1 MKQPSL
7 FKPEDL
13 PPRIRYEKLF
23 NYLPPWEEAS
33 KERGRPP
40 FPKEA
45 ILRALIYRHLRG
57 LPSLADLAFELE
69 NNPTMAEVLGFSTF
83 HHPPSKERFSC
94 FLRTTNN
101 DDLQHIRLGLVST
114 LKNESV
120 ITGRIT
126 ALDSCAIEANVR
138 ENNLKTAVKDR
149 FDKSRRLK
157 GDPDARLGIKIHYPK
172 PFKRKI
178 EFFWGYRNHMIN
190 DTESELPLHEVTH
203 PADYDEKKVAIPLL
217 KEMMSWLQFPVS
229 YVVGD
234 ANYDTEDILSHIVHE
249 MKARPVIPLNPR
261 SRQKDSFQVK
271 KSSVLCPANLEMHRK
286 GRMKNQNRIYLQYS
300 CPLYWG
306 KKYQGQ
312 YLLCP
317 AGHPKFFKQ
326 KGCNH
331 LIRLS
336 PSIRDIM
343 DYGSLH
349 FKKIYNERSSAE
361 RVFSRLL
368 VLAMQKPTVLRLQT
382 TRNHCTIAHITVLLV
397 ALAAHRMG
405 FTDKIRYVKSFLPR
419 YAL

>member
-1 MKQPSL
+1 MKPTSL
-7 FKPEDL
+7 FNPENI

-23 NYLPPWEEAS
+23 KHLPPMEETS
-33 KERGRPP
+33 KERGRLP
-40 FPKEA
+40 FPKET

-57 LPSLADLAFELE
+57 LPSLADLAVELE
-69 NNPTMAEVLGFSTF
+69 NNPMMAEVLGFSAF
-83 HHPPSKERFSC
+83 ARPPSKERFSC
-94 FLRTTNN
+94 FLRTTANRE
-101 DDLQHIRLGLVST
+101 LQLIRLRLVRA
-114 LKNESV
+114 LRDEKV
-120 ITGRIT
+120 ISGHII
-126 ALDSCAIEANVR
+126 ALDSSVIEANVR

-157 GDPDARLGIKIHYPK
+157 GDPDARLSVKIHYPK
-172 PFKRKI
+172 PFQRKI

-190 DTESELPLHEVTH
+190 DTESELPVHEVTH
-203 PADYDEKKVAIPLL
+203 PANHDEKKVAIPLL
-217 KEMMSWLQFPVS
+217 EEMASQLQFPVS
-229 YVVGD
+229 HVVGD
-234 ANYDTEDILSHIVHE
+234 ANYDTEVILKHIVSE

-261 SRQKDSFQVK
+261 SRQKDSFQLK
-271 KSSVLCPANLEMHRK
+271 KDTVLCPANLKMYRK
-286 GRMKNQNRIYLQYS
+286 GRMKNQDRIYLQYS

-317 AGHPKFFKQ
+317 IGHPKFFKQ
-326 KGCNH
+326 KGCNY
-331 LIRLS
+331 LMRLS
-336 PSIRDIM
+336 PSVRDVI

-349 FKKIYNERSSAE
+349 FKKIYNQRSSVK

-368 VLAMQKPTVLRLQT
+368 VLAMQKPTVVRLLA

-397 ALAAHRMG
+397 ALTAHRMG